1 MKKLFLI
8 LTLAISLS
16 ASAQA
21 EYTPKNGLRPDTTRP
36 LVQREPLTDSTAL
49 FSVRDIQDFDALL
62 QTKFSVRE
70 LPVYQELFK
79 WWQDRLAQKVAA
91 HQSPQ
96 TTSPQPKPKQK

>member
-49 FSVRDIQDFDALL
+49 FSVRDVNEFNELMQS
-62 QTKFSVRE
+62 KFTIRE
-70 LPVYQELFK
+70 LGTYQELLQ
-79 WWQDRLAQKVAA
+79 WWEKRMQARLATYQ
-91 HQSPQ
+91 
-96 TTSPQPKPKQK
+96 SPQPKPKQK